1 MFKQLVSSVVKTTIT
16 FLFQM
21 LIHVHQV
28 VKDQGGYVDVTTVAY
43 GSKTRGE
50 YFATMVFVKR
60 LRSIQNALNR
70 LNGNPLAMDRI
81 AKIM

>member
-43 GSKTRGE
+43 GRKTSGE
-50 YFATMVFVKR
+50 YFVTMVFAKQP
-60 LRSIQNALNR
+60 RSTQNALNR
-70 LNGNPLAMDRI
+70 LNGNPLVMARI